1 MKPLLSIWTSPVK
14 TFEFLSKR
22 DDSTNRTM
30 VNILS
35 AMITIGAV
43 FPQLKDLS
51 EPFGNNK
58 IIGILIGI
66 TLSGLIG
73 IIIVR
78 FLLVLIYWAIG
89 RILKGE
95 ASKKQIQLVVAY
107 SLTPYLIYLGIGLIL
122 IIPALITKNLDLVFY
137 HHPVTYVVVW
147 ILSARNLIYG
157 LSYFNKYSYG
167 YALLNI
173 LIPAGIFELIKL
185 VIN

>member
-78 FLLVLIYWAIG
+78 FLLVLIYWG
-89 RILKGE
+89 VGVSLSFLVLWFFQEGTNSLRNGPGTTGSWE
-95 ASKKQIQLVVAY
+95 CGSKEVLCRCVSHQ
-107 SLTPYLIYLGIGLIL
+107 
-122 IIPALITKNLDLVFY
+122 PAD
-137 HHPVTYVVVW
+137 
-147 ILSARNLIYG
+147 
-157 LSYFNKYSYG
+157 
-167 YALLNI
+167 
-173 LIPAGIFELIKL
+173 
-185 VIN
+185 